1 MAAERFPPGPRRPG
15 LLQAAAVARDPYGWM
30 VRRWRRYGDCFSS
43 TFPMFGRVVYVAD
56 PAGVKDLF
64 AGDPEVFHAG
74 EANARPLGP
83 ALGSFSLLTLDE
95 DDHMRQRK
103 LLLSPFHGERMRVY
117 GALMAE
123 AAERDLETWPLGEP
137 FALRPHMQAVT
148 LRVIL
153 RAVFG
158 LREEDQIEIFGNAIT
173 RLAEASG
180 LVLWA
185 PPLRRDLG
193 PWSPWGRFKRAR
205 AAVDELVY
213 EEIARRR
220 ADPGAAERDDILSLL
235 LQARHEDGSPMSD
248 RELRDELLTLL
259 TAGHETTA
267 TALSWAFERLVRNPP
282 VLNRLVDEV
291 RTGESDEYLDA
302 TIKETLRSR
311 AVVTDIAR
319 RLTGEADV
327 CGYRIPKGTLV
338 LAAIAALHH
347 RPDLYPE
354 PEAFR
359 PERFLEEQPE
369 HYGWIPFGG
378 GVRRCIGASFA
389 QFEMKVVL
397 RTILSGARV
406 RAAEP
411 APERGRIRHV
421 TVVPARGARVVL
433 EERLGALR
441 GGRAEAVPA

>member
-1 MAAERFPPGPRRPG
+1 MTAEALPPGPGPIPLNMLGWTLRP
-15 LLQAAAVARDPYGWM
+15 VPFMERC
-30 VRRWRRYGDCFSS
+30 RRRYGERFTVD
-43 TFPMFGRVVYVAD
+43 
-56 PAGVKDLF
+56 
-64 AGDPEVFHAG
+64 
-74 EANARPLGP
+74 LGP
-83 ALGSFSLLTLDE
+83 PEGKWIFLTQPDEIREMFSAPADVLHPGEGARVLEPVVGPRSVLLLDGAE
-95 DDHMRQRK
+95 HLAQRK
-103 LLLSPFHGERMRVY
+103 LMLPAFHGERMRSLT
-117 GALMAE
+117 GAME
-123 AAERDLETWPLGEP
+123 EVAAREVAAWRPGEP
-137 FALRPHMQAVT
+137 FTLHTRTQALT
-148 LRVIL
+148 LEIIL

-158 LREEDQIEIFGNAIT
+158 MAAGARLDALRSTLKELLDLGASPLTLLPPFRRRLGPLTTWARFVDVRDHADALILEQIET
-173 RLAEASG
+173 
-180 LVLWA
+180 
-185 PPLRRDLG
+185 
-193 PWSPWGRFKRAR
+193 
-205 AAVDELVY
+205 
-213 EEIARRR
+213 RRR
-220 ADPGAAERDDILSLL
+220 AGDEGDDVLTMLLAARD
-235 LQARHEDGSPMSD
+235 EDGNPMSD
-248 RELRDELLTLL
+248 RELRDELLTLV

-267 TALSWAFERLVRNPP
+267 TALSWGFERLVRNPP

-319 RLTGEADV
+319 RLTGDADV

-359 PERFLEEQPE
+359 PERFLEEQSE

-397 RTILSGARV
+397 RTILSGARL

-421 TVVPARGARVVL
+421 TVVPARGTRVVL
-433 EERLGALR
+433 EKRLGAVR

>member
-1 MAAERFPPGPRRPG
+1 METERFPPGPRMPG
-15 LLQAAAVARDPYGWM
+15 LLQVAAVAHDPYGWM

-43 TFPMFGRVVYVAD
+43 TFPVFGRVVYVAD
-56 PAGVKDLF
+56 PASVKELF
-64 AGDPEVFHAG
+64 GSDPEVFHAG
-74 EANARPLGP
+74 EANSRPLGP
-83 ALGSFSLLTLDE
+83 VLGSYSLLTLDE
-95 DDHMRQRK
+95 DEHMRQRK
-103 LLLSPFHGERMRVY
+103 LLLPPFHGERMRVY
-117 GALMAE
+117 GGLMAE
-123 AAERDLETWPLGEP
+123 AAERDLETWPLGDP

-158 LREEDQIEIFGNAIT
+158 LREESHIETFGQAIT

-193 PWSPWGRFKRAR
+193 RWSPWARFKRSR

-213 EEIARRR
+213 AEIASRR
-220 ADPGAAERDDILSLL
+220 AEPDAAERDDVLSLL

-248 RELRDELLTLL
+248 RELRDELLTLV

-267 TALSWAFERLVRNPP
+267 TALSWAFERLVRHPR
-282 VLNRLVDEV
+282 VLERLTDEV
-291 RTGESDEYLDA
+291 RAGESDEYLDA
-302 TIKETLRSR
+302 TVKETLRSR
-311 AVVTDIAR
+311 SVVSDIAR
-319 RLTGEADV
+319 KLTRDAEV

-338 LAAIAALHH
+338 LAAIAALHQ

-354 PEAFR
+354 PDAFR
-359 PERFLEEQPE
+359 PERFLDGQPD

-397 RTILSGARV
+397 RTILS
-406 RAAEP
+406 RASLRAVET
-411 APERGRIRHV
+411 APERPRIRHV

-433 EERLGALR
+433 DERLGAPSHEH
-441 GGRAEAVPA
+441 AEAAPV